1 MDPRTAVIN
10 FSKHLLEFEK
20 SEILEYDTIYFFNIK
35 ERKNNKAP
43 STPDGVENNGFDNDK
58 NEYITSE
65 GNHIAYR
72 YEIVGHLGKGSFG

>member
-10 FSKHLLEFEK
+10 FSKHLLDFEK

-35 ERKNNKAP
+35 DRKNLKAP

-65 GNHIAYR
+65 GHHIAYR
-72 YEIVGHLGKGSFG
+72 YEITGHLGKGSFG